1 MNRRAL
7 RQLSTL
13 SLALAIGAAGGW
25 AAWQLRVP
33 LAWMIGAM
41 TATTLAAVLGAPV
54 ALPPVLRS
62 VMVAIL
68 GLMLGSRFTP
78 EILDHLAEWT
88 ASLAGLLVY
97 TAVAGLAS
105 TWYFRRVGGFDRATA
120 YFSAMPGGLSEM
132 ILVGSAMG
140 GDARVISLA
149 HASRLLLLVASLPF
163 ALRVLLDFEP
173 AAPLAGPELAAIAPL
188 DIAVLAACGVVGF
201 FGARALKLPA
211 GAMMGPMV
219 LSAALHLGGLSDAQL
234 PGVLIA
240 GAQVVIGTAVGCRFA
255 GVAPAM
261 IARTVVLASGSTV
274 ILLTTAVAFAFLLA
288 ALTGLPPEA
297 LVIAFAPGGVAE
309 MSLIAIALGV
319 DPALVATHHLVRI
332 FTIVVLAPA
341 LFRRTRARDGGV

>member
-1 MNRRAL
+1 MNRRA
-7 RQLSTL
+7 RQLSSL

-25 AAWQLRVP
+25 AAWLFSLP

-54 ALPPVLRS
+54 ALPPIFRT
-62 VMVAIL
+62 VMIAIL
-68 GLMLGSRFTP
+68 GVMLGSRFTP
-78 EILDHLAEWT
+78 DILDHLAEWT
-88 ASLAGLLVY
+88 ASLAGLLAY

-105 TWYFRRVGGFDRATA
+105 TWYFQRVGGFDRATA

-132 ILVGSAMG
+132 VLIGGSLG
-140 GDARVISLA
+140 GDVRVISLA
-149 HASRLLLLVASLPF
+149 HASRLLLLVASLPI
-163 ALRVLLDFEP
+163 ALQVLLGFEP
-173 AAPLAGPELAAIAPL
+173 AASPAGPELAALAPL
-188 DIAVLAACGVVGF
+188 DIAILTACGVAGL
-201 FGARALKLPA
+201 FGARALRLPA

-219 LSAALHLGGLSDAQL
+219 LSAAVHLAGWSDAQPPVPL
-234 PGVLIA
+234 VA
-240 GAQVVIGTAVGCRFA
+240 AAQVVIGTAVGCRFA

-261 IARTVVLASGSTV
+261 IGRTVALASGSTV
-274 ILLTTAVAFAFLLA
+274 ILLSTAVGFAFLLA

-309 MSLIAIALGV
+309 MSLIAIALAV

-341 LFRRTRARDGGV
+341 LFRRTRPRDGGA